1 MVAILLVLF
10 LWIIPVILGG
20 LMGNSRNKLA
30 AGIILPLFLG
40 WIGVIIIACLSD
52 RSSHVIVNNSTV
64 VNPQLEYQ
72 GKAAYDPDPQAM
84 QQYPTQTDKN
94 YDRFND

>member
-1 MVAILLVLF
+1 MVAFLLVLF

-20 LMGNSRNKLA
+20 LMGNNRNKLA

-64 VNPQLEYQ
+64 VNPQLN
-72 GKAAYDPDPQAM
+72 YDPDLETGRLD
-84 QQYPTQTDKN
+84 YPTQTDKN
-94 YDRFND
+94 YDRFDD